1 MYLSK
6 YEYNNR
12 IILSEFRCGAVRI
25 FPMVRMVRI
34 FPMVRI
40 FLRVL
45 CDYRTAS
52 LRYSRV
58 RSKHSS
64 AAVSRGA
71 TIREDYSGYPHYIR
85 DVFAM
90 FIYIRKTWI
99 YLLLLLLLLL
109 LKFCQK
115 YIYLG
120 LDRTVLGGTARL
132 RTMDRI
138 LYFTSP
144 VYYGMLVDYEE
155 GRH

>member
-1 MYLSK
+1 MIVYSIGMRVISTILVQYNTVLYCTRKMYLSK

-25 FPMVRMVRI
+25 FRMVRMVRI

-71 TIREDYSGYPHYIR
+71 TICEDYSGYQRYIR
-85 DVFAM
+85 DM
-90 FIYIRKTWI
+90 FVILIHIRKAWI
-99 YLLLLLLLLL
+99 YLLLLLLL

-120 LDRTVLGGTARL
+120 
-132 RTMDRI
+132 
-138 LYFTSP
+138 
-144 VYYGMLVDYEE
+144 
-155 GRH
+155 

>member
-1 MYLSK
+1 MFPVILVEFCGTDVQLSTTVQHRYGVQPRKRSK
-6 YEYNNR
+6 Y
-12 IILSEFRCGAVRI
+12 
-25 FPMVRMVRI
+25 
-34 FPMVRI
+34 
-40 FLRVL
+40 
-45 CDYRTAS
+45 
-52 LRYSRV
+52 
-58 RSKHSS
+58 SS

-71 TIREDYSGYPHYIR
+71 TIGEGCAGCNRYIR
-85 DVFAM
+85 DIFVI
-90 FIYIRKTWI
+90 FIYIRKAWI